1 MNRRGY
7 LGSVVTL
14 GSIGL
19 AGCGILGGSD
29 DGPDAAAANFL
40 RALDDG
46 DTEEADSYLHEAHG
60 SVTDVMSERTL
71 NRFESLDMTVEET
84 AVVEE
89 SDEEATVELTY
100 SADGTSE
107 TETERFELVTND
119 DDEWVI
125 FSSSD
130 G

>member
-7 LGSVVTL
+7 LGTVGTL
-14 GSIGL
+14 GSIAL
-19 AGCGILGGSD
+19 AGCGILGRGD
-29 DGPDAAAANFL
+29 DGPDAAAANFI
-40 RALDDG
+40 RALNEG

-71 NRFESLDMTVEET
+71 NRFEELDMTVEET
-84 AVVEE
+84 EVVEE
-89 SDEEATVELTY
+89 SDDEATVELTY
-100 SADGTSE
+100 SADGTSQ
-107 TETERFELVTND
+107 TRTERFELVAND